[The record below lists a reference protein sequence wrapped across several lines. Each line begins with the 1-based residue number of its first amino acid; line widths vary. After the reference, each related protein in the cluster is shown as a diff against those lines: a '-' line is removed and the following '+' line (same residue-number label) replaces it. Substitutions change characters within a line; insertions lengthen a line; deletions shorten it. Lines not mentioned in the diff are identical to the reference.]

1 MAASSSA
8 ADPEPGDVNGPR
20 GSVKTPRVAF
30 AAHGVFERAAR
41 LSIAGVP
48 RYSRFMMRPEVI
60 AAWLRQKVSAASAK
74 GLVVGLSGGIDSA
87 VVARLCQLATPG
99 AALGVLLPCHS
110 DPCDEQ
116 DARAVAEH
124 FKLPTVAVPLEDAFD
139 ALSRVV
145 TTAVTES
152 AGQLSIAEPRRDD
165 MRAKMPIAN
174 MKPRLRMT
182 ALYFIANRFN
192 YLVAGTGN
200 RCELAIG
207 YYTKYGDGGADLLPL
222 GNLLKSEVR
231 ALAREFG
238 VPARVI
244 DKPPSAGLWLGQT
257 DEGEM
262 GFSYAELESYLER
275 GAEAVAPAVAMR
287 IERLMR
293 ASEHKRQM
301 PPTP

>member
-1 MAASSSA
+1 
-8 ADPEPGDVNGPR
+8 
-20 GSVKTPRVAF
+20 
-30 AAHGVFERAAR
+30 
-41 LSIAGVP
+41 
-48 RYSRFMMRPEVI
+48 MMRPEVI
-60 AAWLRQKVSAASAK
+60 AAWLRQRVSAANAK
-74 GLVVGLSGGIDSA
+74 GLVVGLSGGVDSA

-110 DPCDEQ
+110 DPADER
-116 DARAVAEH
+116 DARAIAEL
-124 FKLPTVAVPLEDAFD
+124 FKLPTVTVPLDDAFD
-139 ALSRVV
+139 ALSRVA
-145 TTAVTES
+145 TTAVSE
-152 AGQLSIAEPRRDD
+152 AARHLSVAEPRRDD
-165 MRAKMPIAN
+165 MRARMPIAN

-182 ALYFIANRFN
+182 ALYFVANRFN

-207 YYTKYGDGGADLLPL
+207 YFTKYGDGGTDLLPL
-222 GNLLKSEVR
+222 GRLLKSEVQ
-231 ALAREFG
+231 ALAREVG
-238 VPARVI
+238 VPAQI
-244 DKPPSAGLWLGQT
+244 IEKPPSAGLWIGQT

-262 GFSYAELESYLER
+262 GFSYADLESYLER